1 MKQKP
6 VNNKFKGTLVGKVL
20 QSKVGVVISN
30 WIFQGMRQMN
40 IYEICLKVSLDIVL
54 VIIFSYLLIDW
65 LPSLLSTIVF
75 SFLLAHTL
83 NWIFNGHIYVL
94 WRYVRPVPTSKEK
107 FVKFV
112 QEMTHRGSDRA
123 SLDGIAIFGSYCR
136 GKLHQYSDLD
146 VRFVVKD
153 VVLNGIFGAAYC
165 LFERF
170 IAFFK
175 RFPLDIYCCV
185 GMNGMEKLSE
195 DEIPVVLF
203 DRSGLLGKQYPD
215 SVNKLDKYAKWK

>member
-153 VVLNGIFGAAYC
+153 GVLNGIFGAAYC